1 MFHRNS
7 PWPEE
12 RIARLRELAGQGLSY
27 QEIAD
32 ELGCGL
38 TRSAVGGMLN
48 RQGISNGRERKGG
61 RPGPGRK
68 QVPSSP
74 KPLLPELAP
83 EVAAMDIHPPP
94 VVDPQSAMPAPRKR
108 PLARY
113 GPRTILHLR
122 SDTCR
127 WPLWDFGAFPDP
139 DTARYCGDRCS
150 IKIEGVSE
158 TYCDLHMRAAEWHR
172 W

>member
-1 MFHRNS
+1 MFHRNA

-27 QEIAD
+27 QKIAD

-48 RQGISNGRERKGG
+48 RQGISNGGKRKGG
-61 RPGPGRK
+61 RPGRE

-74 KPLLPELAP
+74 KPLLP
-83 EVAAMDIHPPP
+83 PP
-94 VVDPQSAMPAPRKR
+94 VVDPPAMPAPRKR
-108 PLARY
+108 LWARLY
-113 GPRTILHLR
+113 GPRTIMNLR

-127 WPLWDFGAFPDP
+127 WPLWAFGAFPDP

-150 IKIEGVSE
+150 TKAEGVSE
-158 TYCDLHMRAAEWHR
+158 TYCDLHMRAAERPR